1 MDSVKV
7 GNTIAF
13 LRKQAGMTQ
22 NELAKK
28 LNVTDKAVSRWERGI
43 GTPDISL
50 LTRLAAILD
59 TDIEAVL
66 EGNFTN
72 EEPECKGLLVMNYP
86 RNISANT
93 FLYTKRVVYFQ
104 LSFFLLA
111 GIREICLVG
120 LQYDADF
127 VKSELNDGQSLG
139 IHLEYEIAK
148 DKSDLSIL
156 ERNFLR
162 KFNNF
167 YSVFVIDGLDFL
179 YGKDMTSTLKRI
191 ILDSELCTSLVNYNK
206 QPLSMQFF
214 PSHSQKDQN
223 SNKSKLFRGM
233 ISFPIRNEKDLFDAG
248 NIIKIIEEH
257 QGENIADLGE
267 IAKARGYV
275 FD

>member
-1 MDSVKV
+1 M
-7 GNTIAF
+7 
-13 LRKQAGMTQ
+13 
-22 NELAKK
+22 
-28 LNVTDKAVSRWERGI
+28 NVTDKAVSRWERGI